1 MKAHY
6 LFLSAVLFSIALTGC
21 KNRFEEYEPYST
33 FDERMASASRPT
45 VTPDDQM
52 PPSANSD
59 DQYAYNNYSSGNNAS
74 SSGSSGDG
82 IEVPF
87 SETRGK
93 EHPAVNVGAL

>member
-33 FDERMASASRPT
+33 FDERMAAASRPT
-45 VTPDDQM
+45 LTPDDQM
-52 PPSANSD
+52 PQASD
-59 DQYAYNNYSSGNNAS
+59 DQYAYSQYSGGNNATS
-74 SSGSSGDG
+74 ASNQGDG

-93 EHPAVNVGAL
+93 EHPAVNLGAL